1 MDHAPPTPAP
11 PGIVAEPGHEAG
23 HHAPVKYWNIWFV
36 LLAVTIA
43 EVIVAQLDIAKWLMW
58 TSLTVMALYKAV
70 LVALYFMHLKFEKKT
85 MWIIAAAPMI
95 FGVILAIGTYPDSE
109 KGTSPFRK
117 GALNPWVDPNAPPAP
132 GTEPPK

>member
-1 MDHAPPTPAP
+1 MDHATPTSAP
-11 PGIVAEPGHEAG
+11 PGTVAEPGHEAG
-23 HHAPVKYWNIWFV
+23 HHPPVKYWNIWFV
-36 LLAVTIA
+36 LLVVTVV
-43 EVIVAQLDIAKWLMW
+43 EVIVAQLDIAKWLMI
-58 TSLTVMALYKAV
+58 TSLAIMAVYKAV

-109 KGTSPFRK
+109 KGTSPFKK
-117 GALNPWVDPNAPPAP
+117 GALNPWVDPNATPAP